1 MAYSVTGISQ
11 ADLNYLQKS
20 SQKLLERFDTD
31 KNGLIDENEM
41 NAEPEFE
48 YSSSKFE
55 HKRDWTGDYVTV
67 TTSHYDVYTSLNQK
81 NAQLADK
88 NGDGLDADEMIELI
102 LQRADLNGNGKI
114 DRGFF
119 SHERIG
125 GILSDMELVFLD
137 YSRKDT
143 DRTTHTYYAPQED
156 ATRFPDFARSPNGR
170 PMPPSNEYRP
180 TPPFTK

>member
-1 MAYSVTGISQ
+1 MAYSVTGMSQ

-20 SQKLLERFDTD
+20 SQNLLERFDTD
-31 KNGLIDENEM
+31 KNGLIDHNEM

-48 YSSSKFE
+48 YSSSRFE

-67 TTSHYDVYTSLNQK
+67 TTTQYDVYTSLNQK
-81 NAQLADK
+81 HVQIADK
-88 NGDGLDADEMIELI
+88 NGNGLDADEMIELI

-125 GILSDMELVFLD
+125 SILSDMELVFLD
-137 YSRKDT
+137 YIRKDT
-143 DRTTHTYYAPQED
+143 GRTTHTYYDPQED
-156 ATRFPDFARSPNGR
+156 ARRLPEFDRSPYSR
-170 PMPPSNEYRP
+170 PMPPSSEYRP